1 MNPPLYNP
9 SIPYLGPVPGGVLSV
24 GALLRVQGT
33 PHATARCFAI
43 NLQCGPSVHPRDD
56 IALHLSPVFSPPPR
70 VVRNSIQQQQ
80 WGPEE
85 SHGDPFPLVAG
96 QGFEIIVLV
105 EHDHYK
111 IAINGGHYAEFR
123 HRIPIHRVTH
133 IAIDGE
139 VSVSMLHFE
148 GSALSSAPPP
158 GPMYPPLSGDTA
170 MPMPMLVPVPMSGR
184 VSPYGDMGHG
194 AQYPPA
200 QAYPAAQPYPAQ
212 PYPSQPGYPAGG
224 YPGGGYAGG
233 GYPGGGGAYP
243 AGQYPYPGQAAGTH
257 YVPHPGDPH
266 KQHSGLGMGTGLGA
280 GLAAGA
286 AALAGGSLLKHGMSH
301 GGHSKHKSS
310 LPIPISGNLGKGL
323 AVGAGAL
330 AGAALLKKVN
340 PLKAKKMFK
349 HKHKHGWKGWS
360 SSSSSSSSEEE

>member
-9 SIPYLGPVPGGVLSV
+9 SIPYVGPVPGGVLSV

-43 NLQCGPSVHPRDD
+43 NLQCGPNMHPRDD

-96 QGFEIIVLV
+96 QGFEILVLV

-111 IAINGGHYAEFR
+111 IAINGAHYAEFR
-123 HRIPIHRVTH
+123 HRLPIHQVTH
-133 IAIDGE
+133 VAIDGE
-139 VSVSMLHFE
+139 VSVGMLHFE
-148 GSALSSAPPP
+148 GSVQSSAPPP
-158 GPMYPPLSGDTA
+158 GPLYPPLGGDTAA
-170 MPMPMLVPVPMSGR
+170 MPMPMPVPVSGR
-184 VSPYGDMGHG
+184 VSPYGNLGHG
-194 AQYPPA
+194 AQ
-200 QAYPAAQPYPAQ
+200 YPAAQPYPAQ
-212 PYPSQPGYPAGG
+212 PYPSQPGYPAGSYPGGG
-224 YPGGGYAGG
+224 YPGGGY
-233 GYPGGGGAYP
+233 PGGAYP
-243 AGQYPYPGQAAGTH
+243 AGQYPPPGAAYPGQAVGTH
-257 YVPHPGDPH
+257 FVPHPGDPH

-301 GGHSKHKSS
+301 GGYPKHKSS